1 MNTEKNGIPA
11 LQEGTTKYT
20 IYVSIVSPSKEPIS
34 RANLFLSAKHPIK
47 GMLRDGLKEPNQPPP
62 INHRRIG

>member
-47 GMLRDGLKEPNQPPP
+47 GTLRDG
-62 INHRRIG
+62 